1 MSKLSKIL
9 LSIIVCLLIG
19 ILGSLFTAPS
29 IQGWYTGLIKPSF
42 SPPNWLFGPAWTLLY
57 ILMGISVALVW
68 HKGTKNKKVKEALKI
83 FGIQLALNAVWS
95 PVFFGARS
103 LFLGLIIIIFM
114 WIFIVKTII
123 AFKKVDKLAS
133 YLLYPYIAWV
143 SFATVLNFSVW
154 ILNK

>member
-1 MSKLSKIL
+1 MSKLTKI
-9 LSIIVCLLIG
+9 IIAVLACLTIG
-19 ILGSLFTAPS
+19 VLGSLFTAPS
-29 IQGWYTGLIKPSF
+29 IQGWYAGLIKPSF

-57 ILMGISVALVW
+57 ILMGISVAIVW
-68 HKGTKNKKVKEALKI
+68 HKGTKNKNVKEALKL
-83 FGIQLALNAVWS
+83 FAVQFTLNAVWS
-95 PVFFGARS
+95 PIFFGARS

>member
-1 MSKLSKIL
+1 MSKLTKI
-9 LSIIVCLLIG
+9 IIAVLACLLIG
-19 ILGSLFTAPS
+19 VLGSLFTAPS
-29 IQGWYTGLIKPSF
+29 IPGWYAGLIKPSF

-57 ILMGISVALVW
+57 ILMGISVAIVW
-68 HKGTKNKKVKEALKI
+68 HKGTKDKKVKEALKL
-83 FGIQLALNAVWS
+83 FGIQFVLNAIWS

-103 LFLGLIIIIFM
+103 LFLALIIIIFM
-114 WIFIVKTII
+114 WFFIVKTII

-154 ILNK
+154 FLNK